1 MKLRLLTLGIIT
13 MVLILSACGGGNA
26 ESETEGSQ
34 NTPDEVE
41 NEDKDNNKEND
52 DGNKDKENNADEA
65 EQSAAAMNMEEEL
78 NNVNEFYKQTKY
90 PSNFKKDGVE
100 ESFVIMDF
108 DGEVVYIVKDH
119 RYLVGE
125 EDGISVHS
133 IRSDVATHHTGGT
146 SGIKDDAEFVDFGD
160 DVEEVKDGVFAN
172 RQQVRWIDKDDGYF
186 YKFSFGQPEEMVE
199 AYDEME
205 VQGHGFIAL
214 EDFTDGML
222 IPEIAPEGYKPFFVE
237 YKHTKVLFSD
247 PYRTQLEIVYRNAD
261 DKKIHFNVYGGFD
274 DISDAYYSGK
284 TNKTYGDIDVL
295 LTTAKLEFEHN
306 DLVYEIDFR
315 SADEETIE
323 KFIEDLLVN

>member
-1 MKLRLLTLGIIT
+1 MKLLALGIIT
-13 MVLILSACGGGNA
+13 MILTLSACGGDNNI
-26 ESETEGSQ
+26 ESDIEDNQ
-34 NTPDEVE
+34 NTQDEVE
-41 NEDKDNNKEND
+41 NDV
-52 DGNKDKENNADEA
+52 ENNNENNEDNGNNA
-65 EQSAAAMNMEEEL
+65 EENGQSTAAMNIEEEL

-146 SGIKDDAEFVDFGD
+146 NGIKDDAEFVDFGD

-186 YKFSFGQPEEMVE
+186 YKFSFGQPDEMVE
-199 AYDEME
+199 AYDKME

-214 EDFTDGML
+214 EDFMDGML

-237 YKHTKVLFSD
+237 YKYTKVLFSD

-274 DISDAYYSGK
+274 DISDAYYRGN
-284 TNKTYGDIDVL
+284 TNETFGDIDVL
-295 LTTAKLEFEHN
+295 LTTAKLEFEHD
-306 DLVYEIDFR
+306 DLVYEIDFG
-315 SADEETIE
+315 SADDETIE
-323 KFIEDLLVN
+323 KFTENLLID